1 MHTVLH
7 NMMFGIAL
15 IFLIQWLFLGNL
27 RSAIIVAA
35 TIPVALFLAV
45 IITVL
50 RGESANL
57 LSIGA
62 IDLGIIVD
70 ATVIMVENIFRHL
83 AHHTRRAIADREAS
97 LTDKLRRV
105 LAAAVEVDKAIFF
118 SVIITIAAFLPLF
131 TMQGVEGQIFGP
143 MARTYAY
150 ALAGA
155 VIATFTVTPVLAS
168 VLLPEKMRGDRDL
181 PRPLHPPGLSGAAAA
196 ARCATPGSRR
206 RSRRR
211 FLIVVG
217 VLGARLGT
225 EFLPKLEEGNLW
237 IRAVMPPTI
246 TLEAGHGDRRRH
258 PQDHHGVRA
267 GADGRLRT
275 GPRRRRHRSGRLVPR
290 RVLRSA

>member
-1 MHTVLH
+1 M
-7 NMMFGIAL
+7 
-15 IFLIQWLFLGNL
+15 
-27 RSAIIVAA
+27 
-35 TIPVALFLAV
+35 ALFLAV

-70 ATVIMVENIFRHL
+70 AHRDHGGEHL
-83 AHHTRRAIADREAS
+83 PPSRASHAGAAIADRQAS
-97 LTDKLRRV
+97 LSDKLHRV
-105 LAAAVEVDKAIFF
+105 LTGAVEVDKAIFF

-150 ALAGA
+150 ALIGA

-168 VLLPEKMRGDRDL
+168 ILLPAQVQEVETFLVRA
-181 PRPLHPPGLSGAAAA
+181 HPPGLPGAFCR
-196 ARCATPGSRR
+196 ARCATIARR
-206 RSRRR
+206 GGRSRAV
-211 FLIVVG
+211 FLVLCG

-225 EFLPKLEEGNLW
+225 EFLPKLEEGNMW

-246 TLEAGHGDRRRH
+246 TLEAGMDTVAAH
-258 PQDHHGVRA
+258 PQAIIRSYRA
-267 GADGRLRT
+267 GADGRFRA
-275 GPRRRRHRSGRLVPR
+275 GPRRRGHRSGRLVPG
-290 RVLRSA
+290 RVLRAAEAAQTSGRRA